1 MLILIGKLKLN
12 VNVSIDCIFEINNQ
26 RSSMMIEMILNIS
39 WTDQNLQFIN
49 LNDDWSLNGLSVEQ
63 KKSLWMP
70 KFKFHN
76 TRDPDLNVYM
86 ATFDDEYSTGY
97 IKLQKNAKSKLSTLS
112 ELQNYRTHKGTDA

>member
-1 MLILIGKLKLN
+1 MIGKLKLN

-97 IKLQKNAKSKLSTLS
+97 IKLQKNAKSKLSSLS